1 MKGRLIVSIKAR
13 VYLKVR
19 SSTITSTE
27 ISISS
32 DPEVARAE
40 AEKFAKVLKG
50 KDIQDISDFEPTLG
64 SAGHETLCDVSRI
77 ARWFNLM
84 LGKG

>member
-1 MKGRLIVSIKAR
+1 MSIKAR

-40 AEKFAKVLKG
+40 AERFDKVLKG
-50 KDIQDISDFEPTLG
+50 KDIQDISDFGATLG
-64 SAGHETLCDVSRI
+64 SVGHESLSDISRI
-77 ARWFNLM
+77 ARWLNVM